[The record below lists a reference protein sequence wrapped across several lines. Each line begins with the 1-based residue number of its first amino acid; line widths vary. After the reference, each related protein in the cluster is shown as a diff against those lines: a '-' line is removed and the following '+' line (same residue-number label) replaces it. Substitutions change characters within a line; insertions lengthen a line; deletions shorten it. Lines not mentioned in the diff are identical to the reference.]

1 MSKLEYISY
10 TMAKSLLTQEQPG
23 GTLNWFSD
31 KVCFS
36 IECENMVHRQ
46 GVKKLYFKSGELRS
60 MQYS

>member
-46 GVKKLYFKSGELRS
+46 GVKKLVN
-60 MQYS
+60 QV